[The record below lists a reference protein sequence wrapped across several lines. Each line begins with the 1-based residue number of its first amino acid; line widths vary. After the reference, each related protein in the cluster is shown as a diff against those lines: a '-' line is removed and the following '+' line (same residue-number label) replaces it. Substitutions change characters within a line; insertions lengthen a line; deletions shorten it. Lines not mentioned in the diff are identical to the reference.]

1 MRNPTFCRQR
11 YQILLIAFLAVV
23 LGGCKKSYTLEPYPT
38 SANQLMLKN
47 GVGFLVSKKKYSSVI
62 AANAFH
68 NEKRE
73 FVLFLKA
80 TSLGA
85 SRKNFIPKD
94 HVKAFFIPDSDERT
108 AIPLTVYNGD
118 GYMRLVAKR
127 QASEAAWNAVAQ
139 GLAAANAGQSQATS
153 HTNARAT
160 YTDSDGYS
168 GSAYGSATTTTTY
181 TDPVARELALQRAER
196 NTGQLAANHSM
207 TFDRLSESILKKTSL
222 HRKESVSGRVYLD
235 DGGKTLWPESG
246 DRLVF
251 RVYVGKERHTFHFRR
266 GSD

>member
-73 FVLFLKA
+73 FALFLKV

-85 SRKNFIPKD
+85 SRKNFIPKE
-94 HVKAFFIPDSDERT
+94 HVKAYFIPDSGERS

-118 GYMRLVAKR
+118 GYLRLVAKR
-127 QASEAAWNAVAQ
+127 QASEATWSAVAQ
-139 GLAAANAGQSQATS
+139 GLAAANAAQGQATS
-153 HTNARAT
+153 HTTASTT
-160 YTDSDGYS
+160 YSDSDGYY
-168 GSAYGSATTTTTY
+168 GSAYGSATTTTNY

-196 NTGQLAANHSM
+196 NTDQLAANHSM

-222 HRKESVSGRVYLD
+222 QRKESVSGQVYVN
-235 DGGKTLWPESG
+235 DGGKTLWPQSG

-266 GSD
+266 ERD